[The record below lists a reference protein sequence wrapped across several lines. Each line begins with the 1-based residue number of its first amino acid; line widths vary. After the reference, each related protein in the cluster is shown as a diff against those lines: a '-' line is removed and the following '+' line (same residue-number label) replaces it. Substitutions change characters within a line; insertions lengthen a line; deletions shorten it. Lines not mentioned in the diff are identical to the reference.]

1 MSRSLAGRERSFYT
15 KARAKTDR
23 GVKEHGFLREN
34 EKLQYYWLVGRDG
47 DEHGKVE
54 TGQVVKNLE
63 CHC

>member
-1 MSRSLAGRERSFYT
+1 MSRSLTGGETSFYT
-15 KARAKTDR
+15 KACAKTYR

-34 EKLQYYWLVGRDG
+34 EKLQYHWLVGRDG

-54 TGQVVKNLE
+54 TGQFVKYLE